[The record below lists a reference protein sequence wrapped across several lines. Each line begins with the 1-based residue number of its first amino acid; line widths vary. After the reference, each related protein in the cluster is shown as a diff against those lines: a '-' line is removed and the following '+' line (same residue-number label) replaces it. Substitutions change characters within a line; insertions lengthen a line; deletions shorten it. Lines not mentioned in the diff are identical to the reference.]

1 MSLTN
6 FAKLT
11 DNELL
16 TWGRDFWREVREHSF
31 INQLAGD
38 TASSVVHRCK
48 ELKKTAKGNRALIT
62 LIHETE
68 GDGVV
73 GDRTLK
79 GNEAPMSSAEQM
91 IRFDQM
97 RNAHSHEGRMAEQKS
112 VITFRKEAKSNLA
125 FWMSDR
131 LDQLAMLTLAG
142 VDYSMNTN
150 GSTRVGSEFPL
161 LEFAADVSAPT
172 SNRHIRWDATTG
184 IEAGDTSALIAD
196 DKLSWSALIQ
206 AKAMAKER
214 YLKPARTKDGVEM
227 YHLFVTPTTMAHL
240 KQDPDFKSN
249 LQYAERRSSKNPLFK
264 GADTYYVDGLAIH
277 EHRYVYNTMGAAS
290 GSKWGGSGTVDGSR
304 VLICGAQALGYA
316 DIKAPYWVEEDDD
329 YKNRQGISIGK
340 MVGFVKPKFDNLRTG
355 QKEDFG
361 VMVMDVAQ

>member
-1 MSLTN
+1 MSITN

-11 DNELL
+11 DHELL

-38 TASSVVHRCK
+38 TSSSVIHRCK
-48 ELKKTAKGNRALIT
+48 ELKKTSKGNRALIT

-79 GNEAPMSSAEQM
+79 GNEAPMSSAEQL
-91 IRFDQM
+91 IRYDQM
-97 RNAHSHEGRMAEQKS
+97 RQAHAHEGRMAEQKS
-112 VITFRKEAKSNLA
+112 VVTFRKEAKSNLSY
-125 FWMSDR
+125 WMSDR

-142 VDYSMNTN
+142 VSYSMNTN
-150 GSTRVGSEFPL
+150 GTARVGSAFPL
-161 LEFAADVSAPT
+161 LEFAQDVSAPST
-172 SNRHIRWDATTG
+172 NRHIRWDATNG
-184 IEAGDTSALIAD
+184 IEAGNTANVAAD
-196 DKLSWSALIQ
+196 DTLSWAALVE
-206 AKAMAKER
+206 AKALAKER
-214 YLKPARTKDGVEM
+214 YLKPARTTDGVEM
-227 YHLFVTPTTMAHL
+227 YHVFVTPTAMAKL
-240 KQDPDFKSN
+240 KRDSDFKSN

-264 GADTYYVDGLAIH
+264 GADTYYVDGMAIH
-277 EHRYVYNTMGAAS
+277 EHRYVYNTSGAAA
-290 GSKWGGSGTVDGSR
+290 GSKWGGGSVDGCR

-316 DIKAPYWVEEDDD
+316 DIGVPYWDEEGDD
-329 YKNRQGISIGK
+329 YGNRQGIAVGK

-355 QKEDFG
+355 TSEDFG